1 MTKTF
6 NTAESLRAWF
16 SAMGIKETVWEG
28 FQILTKQGPM
38 MRTATSNGL
47 TMSLRIEQDAS
58 RYLVTVNFSG

>member
-16 SAMGIKETVWEG
+16 STMGIKETVWEG

-38 MRTATSNGL
+38 MRTVASEGL
-47 TMSLRIEQDAS
+47 TMELRIEQAFG
-58 RYLVTVNFSG
+58 RYLVTVDFHG

>member
-16 SAMGIKETVWEG
+16 STMGIKETVWEG

>member
-38 MRTATSNGL
+38 MRTVASEGL
-47 TMSLRIEQDAS
+47 TMELRIEQAFG
-58 RYLVTVNFSG
+58 RYLVTVDFHG